1 MAVFVSLPPPV
12 SAAKSADR
20 PTVRLRPGR
29 QGRVLH
35 GHPWIYSNEIEM
47 DATVKA
53 LPPGSIVR
61 IERHNGGPVGTA
73 MFHPHTLIA
82 ARMLSRDPS
91 AAIDRAF
98 LRAKIERALDLRQR
112 LFQTPFYRLV
122 HAEAD
127 ELPEI
132 GRAHV

>member
-1 MAVFVSLPPPV
+1 MAAQAPASATTSARPV
-12 SAAKSADR
+12 
-20 PTVRLRPGR
+20 VRLRPGK

-47 DATVKA
+47 DAAAKA
-53 LPPGSIVR
+53 LPPGSIAR

-82 ARMLSRDPS
+82 ARMLSRDPQ
-91 AAIDRAF
+91 AAIDAAF
-98 LRAKIERALDLRQR
+98 LRDKIERALEVRQR
-112 LFQTPFYRLV
+112 MFPAPFYRLV

-127 ELPEI
+127 DLPGLVI
-132 GRAHV
+132 DRYGDVLA